1 MAAAIADK
9 WMVATSQPLAVD
21 AALEVLEEGGNAVD
35 AAVAAAAVLTVVDP
49 RSTGIGGD
57 AFALYWGPGTR
68 GPVGFA
74 AAGPAPAGMTVEAVR
89 GAGFDAMPPDGPWT
103 VTVPGVVAGWERLLD
118 RLGTIDLARAL
129 APAITIAQDGFEVT
143 RAIATDWIDSVDKL
157 TRYPYSASVYL
168 REGRPPAVGERME
181 NPDLAAALRSIA
193 ADGSKV
199 FYEGWIAERIG
210 AAMRDAGGPL
220 RASDLAG
227 WRGPRW
233 VTPISARF
241 RDVDVYEMPPPNQ
254 GLLALQA
261 LKIYGGLEPSS
272 RVDEEHAAIESLK
285 LAFADAERYIADPDV
300 YAVPVEGL
308 LSDRYIAERRRLVDP
323 SSAAAAQ
330 AGRPSDT
337 VYVAV
342 MGREEGCSFIQS
354 IYSGFGSGVG
364 AEGTGIILH
373 NRGSGFL
380 LEDGHPNRPEPGKRP
395 YHTIIPAMLGRD
407 GELWGCLGVVGA
419 FMQPQ
424 GQLQVLRALL
434 DRGADPQAA
443 LDAPRFR
450 FLGGRRVGFEDSYD
464 GAIVA
469 ELERRGHER
478 AGISSFEAGG
488 GQLIVRSEEGLI
500 GGSDPRKDGLARG
513 A

>member
-1 MAAAIADK
+1 MASATADK
-9 WMVATSQPLAVD
+9 WMVATSHPLAVE
-21 AALEVLEEGGNAVD
+21 AALDVLEDGGNAVD
-35 AAVAAAAVLTVVDP
+35 AAVVAAAVLTVVDP

-57 AFALYWGPGTR
+57 AFAMYWGPRTQ

-74 AAGPAPAGMTVEAVR
+74 AAGPAPSGMSLETVR
-89 GAGFDAMPPDGPWT
+89 GAGFDAMPADGPWT

-118 RLGTIDLARAL
+118 RLGTIGLARAVE
-129 APAITIAQDGFEVT
+129 PAAAIAEAGFDVT

-157 TRYPYSASVYL
+157 ARYEYSASVYL
-168 REGRPPAVGERME
+168 SEGRAPALGERMQ
-181 NPDLAAALRSIA
+181 NPDLAAALRAIGA
-193 ADGSKV
+193 EGSQV
-199 FYEGWIAERIG
+199 FYEGWIAERID
-210 AAMRDAGGPL
+210 AAVREVGGPL

-261 LKIYGGLEPSS
+261 LKIYEGLEPAS

-300 YAVPVEGL
+300 HPVPVEGL
-308 LSDRYIAERRRLVDP
+308 LSDDYIAERRRLVDP
-323 SSAAAAQ
+323 ASAAAAR
-330 AGRPSDT
+330 AGSPSDT

-342 MGREEGCSFIQS
+342 MAEGEGCSFIQS

-364 AEGTGIILH
+364 VEGTGIILH
-373 NRGSGFL
+373 NRGSGFVL
-380 LEDGHPNRPEPGKRP
+380 ADGHPNRPEPGKRP
-395 YHTIIPAMLGRD
+395 YHTIIPAMLGRE
-407 GELWGCLGVVGA
+407 GALWGCLGVVGA

-424 GQLQVLRALL
+424 GHLQVLRALL

-450 FLGGRRVGFEDSYD
+450 FLGGRRVGFEDSFD
-464 GAIVA
+464 PAVA
-469 ELERRGHER
+469 TELGGRGHTTT
-478 AGISSFEAGG
+478 AISSFEAGG
-488 GQLIVRSEEGLI
+488 GQLIVRSDGGLI